1 MTRLFLVALLCL
13 GLTGPA
19 RAGLN
24 VFATLPEW
32 GALARVIGGDAVTV
46 FVATHARQD
55 PHHIEARPSLIARAR
70 QADLVVAN
78 GAELEIGWLP
88 AVLSAAGNRA
98 IQPGLPGYFEAAAQV
113 TLLEVPAR
121 VDRADGDVHP
131 AGNPHI
137 GLDPRLLLT
146 VGAALQAR
154 MAALDPA
161 QAAVYDAN
169 WSAFRTRWQ
178 AAIDRWQARAAPLR
192 GRAIVVHHTA
202 YPYFTHWLGLTRAG
216 TLEPKPGVAP
226 GSAHLAALRDA
237 LAGQRVLAIVRP
249 PYAPE
254 GPGQWLAGQS
264 GIPLLRLPIR
274 VEASA
279 DEAGLTAWFDGM
291 IDALLATQ
299 R

>member
-1 MTRLFLVALLCL
+1 MIRRILFALLCL

-19 RAGLN
+19 SAGLK

-32 GALARVIGGDAVTV
+32 GALAQVIGGDAVTV

-88 AVLSAAGNRA
+88 AVLSSAGNRA
-98 IQPGLPGYFEAAAQV
+98 IQPGLPGYFEAATQV
-113 TLLEVPAR
+113 ALLEVPAR

-169 WSAFRTRWQ
+169 WAAFRTRWQ
-178 AAIDRWQARAAPLR
+178 AAIERWQARAALLR
-192 GRAIVVHHTA
+192 GEAIVVHHTA

-249 PYAPE
+249 PYASE
-254 GPGQWLAGQS
+254 GPGQWLAEHS
-264 GIPLLRLPIR
+264 GIPLLRLPVT
-274 VEASA
+274 VEHSA
-279 DEAGLTAWFDGM
+279 DEAGLSAWFDSL
-291 IDALLATQ
+291 IDALLATKG
-299 R
+299 